1 MQAGHAQGHGDARF
15 IDADHRL
22 VGAHRAV
29 QAAAHGEAAEVFGVV
44 EVRNQH
50 LERFLGIV
58 GRAGDHFKDGFEEGG
73 EVHAGGVQFAHGH
86 GVAADGV
93 EHREFKLFFRGV
105 EIDEQVVDF
114 VQHFL
119 RAGVLAVDLVDDHD
133 DLEAAFQRLAEHE
146 TGLGQGAFRRVDQ
159 QDGAVGHG
167 QGALDLTAE
176 VGVAGGVDDVDFHA
190 VPAHGTVLGGDGDA
204 AFPFQIHAVHDTV
217 IDLLVAS
224 ENPALAEECVHERG
238 LAVVNVSNDGDIT
251 KLFVTNE
258 IFQESILM
266 EIGRTR
272 PEGQAGK
279 RGASTMTESVSVHR
293 FALLR
298 KRL

>member
-1 MQAGHAQGHGDARF
+1 MSKNIEGKKQ
-15 IDADHRL
+15 I
-22 VGAHRAV
+22 
-29 QAAAHGEAAEVFGVV
+29 V
-44 EVRNQH
+44 E
-50 LERFLGIV
+50 
-58 GRAGDHFKDGFEEGG
+58 
-73 EVHAGGVQFAHGH
+73 
-86 GVAADGV
+86 
-93 EHREFKLFFRGV
+93 
-105 EIDEQVVDF
+105 EIKEKINASKSV
-114 VQHFL
+114 
-119 RAGVLAVDLVDDHD
+119 VLADYNKL
-133 DLEAAFQRLAEHE
+133 
-146 TGLGQGAFRRVDQ
+146 
-159 QDGAVGHG
+159 
-167 QGALDLTAE
+167 
-176 VGVAGGVDDVDFHA
+176 
-190 VPAHGTVLGGDGDA
+190 TVLEVTALRNKFRA
-204 AFPFQIHAVHDTV
+204 ANCEYKVYKNTLVRKAFNELGVTDFDNDLNGTTATVFCADETSGASIFAKAVK
-217 IDLLVAS
+217 